1 MRFFSIKWSQ
11 SFAFT
16 LNPCSR
22 TWKQILH
29 KRTAQTIP
37 GWNSFMKRNVVKML
51 IIIICVPHKRI
62 SLLHKHIS
70 PLQVSRLWSGFVKGF
85 FFFPLLKANSLYNLT
100 SHSLAK
106 PILLLMFLM
115 WLVNGDLGEIF
126 HHLPEAGLQFCAGF
140 DGPCRGSSLWM
151 KTPFFPLSC
160 KFTSI
165 F

>member
-1 MRFFSIKWSQ
+1 MKTNPAQENSPNYPRMKLIHEEKRSKNADNNNLCSSQ
-11 SFAFT
+11 KNIPA
-16 LNPCSR
+16 
-22 TWKQILH
+22 
-29 KRTAQTIP
+29 AQTHLTP
-37 GWNSFMKRNVVKML
+37 AGFKAVKWF
-51 IIIICVPHKRI
+51 CE
-62 SLLHKHIS
+62 
-70 PLQVSRLWSGFVKGF
+70 GFF

-106 PILLLMFLM
+106 PLLLLMFLM

-151 KTPFFPLSC
+151 KTPFFSLSC